1 MPIISTNDN
10 TSFIDLIHI
19 LKFYFGV
26 EELKMNLT
34 GNNEKKLIEK
44 IVTFDSNDFTNLN
57 TDVKVIEKDFSKN
70 IITQISDNDNLQ
82 NIYIS
87 FEKSCPTEWVRVK
100 FISIELD
107 DIDFDNNIV
116 TGIKVKLIIDGLY
129 LPRLSIKVNQENT
142 SDSLLIWNEKDIS

>member
-1 MPIISTNDN
+1 
-10 TSFIDLIHI
+10 
-19 LKFYFGV
+19 
-26 EELKMNLT
+26 MNLT

-87 FEKSCPTEWVRVK
+87 FEKSCPTEWV
-100 FISIELD
+100 
-107 DIDFDNNIV
+107 
-116 TGIKVKLIIDGLY
+116 KVNLYQLSLMILILIIIL
-129 LPRLSIKVNQENT
+129 
-142 SDSLLIWNEKDIS
+142 